1 MKRIFY
7 LLLGFVS
14 VALGTIGIFL
24 PLLPTVPL
32 MILAAF
38 CFARSSPALERRI
51 VEHPALE
58 PHVSAWRQ
66 RGAISRKG
74 KAAAL
79 VAFTA
84 SALLGML
91 LLHFPAMLLPIAAA
105 LIGGSWILTRPSA

>member
-1 MKRIFY
+1 VKRIFF
-7 LLLGFVS
+7 LLLGFFS

-51 VEHPALE
+51 VEHPSLE
-58 PHVSAWRQ
+58 PHFAAWRE

-84 SALLGML
+84 SALVGILA
-91 LLHFPAMLLPIAAA
+91 LHFPAMLLPVAAA
-105 LIGGSWILTRPSA
+105 LIGGGWILTRPTA

>member
-14 VALGTIGIFL
+14 VALGLIGIVL

-32 MILAAF
+32 MIFAAF

-58 PHVSAWRQ
+58 PHFSAWRQ
-66 RGAISRKG
+66 RGAISLRG

-84 SALLGML
+84 SALLGIL
-91 LLHFPAMLLPIAAA
+91 LLSFPAMLVPIAAA
-105 LIGGSWILTRPSA
+105 LIGGSWILTRPTA

>member
-1 MKRIFY
+1 VKRIFF
-7 LLLGFVS
+7 LLLGFFS

-51 VEHPALE
+51 VEHPGLK
-58 PHVSAWRQ
+58 PHIAAWRE

-84 SALLGML
+84 SALVGILA
-91 LLHFPAMLLPIAAA
+91 LHFPAMLLPVAAA
-105 LIGGSWILTRPSA
+105 LIGGGWILTRPTA